1 MKRTPRIVRATRR
14 RIVLAM
20 LFGVWAAALFMPA
33 VVVQGRQPFSGFAIL
48 SRGWQGIDAGVYA
61 WLANPLFLIALGV
74 CWFRSYEVAGIV
86 AGVGCVLALTSFA
99 AAGIARDAGAA
110 VPDLSLS
117 AGFYLWLLAQ
127 LGLLASS
134 WLWAFRPAHTA
145 KG

>member
-1 MKRTPRIVRATRR
+1 ML
-14 RIVLAM
+14 LA
-20 LFGVWAAALFMPA
+20 VWAAALLMPA
-33 VVVQGRQPFSGFAIL
+33 VVVQGGQAFNGFAVL
-48 SRGWQGIDAGVYA
+48 SRGWQGFDAGVYA
-61 WLANPLFLIALGV
+61 WLANPLFLIALV
-74 CWFRSYEVAGIV
+74 LCWLRFYEFAGIL
-86 AGVGCVLALTSFA
+86 AGVGSVLALTSFA